1 MAAAGNRV
9 NKMVFLVLALAALS
23 VDAADTLAVFD
34 RDWSVPAVADWQV
47 GQEDGV
53 TTLRLINPREPPPGP
68 RRPIQFALTDIPRYS
83 KLTIAVDVKPLG
95 RSLMLVFAYQ
105 DAAHFNY
112 VHLSTDAGTRVAVH
126 NGVFHVYG
134 GERVRISNA
143 DGPPAFAQN
152 NRWYRAELTHDART
166 GAVAVT
172 VDGKSVPAL
181 RAVDVS
187 LGPGKMGVGS
197 FDETAQFRNLKIM
210 VR

>member
-1 MAAAGNRV
+1 V
-9 NKMVFLVLALAALS
+9 NKTVFLPLALTALS
-23 VDAADTLAVFD
+23 VNAADTLGVFD
-34 RDWSVPAVADWQV
+34 RRWAVPVAADWQV

-53 TTLRLINPREPPPGP
+53 TVLRLVNPREPPPGP
-68 RRPIQFALTDIPRYS
+68 RRPIQFALREIPRYNE
-83 KLTIAVDVKPLG
+83 LTVAVDVKPLG

-105 DAAHFNY
+105 DSAHFDY
-112 VHLSTDAGTRVAVH
+112 VHLSTDSGTRVPVH

-143 DGPPAFAQN
+143 DGPPAFPQN

-166 GAVAVT
+166 GAVTVT

-181 RAVDVS
+181 RAVDMS
-187 LGPGKMGVGS
+187 LGPGKIGVGS
-197 FDETAQFRNLKIM
+197 FDETAEFRNLKIT